1 MFEVLG
7 SAAMLVHMA
16 SLLYVI
22 AFIIRDQLT
31 LRILV
36 LVATAMYIGYYYFVP
51 ATPLWDA
58 IAWSTILGLAN
69 VWVMIGIILE
79 RTTFRMSE
87 QEKRLF
93 AVFDTLSPGEFRK
106 LLKITE
112 WHKPTASTELT
123 REGENVNRLMCVM
136 DGEIEVFKQERRFQ
150 LNPIAF
156 IGEVAFFRQIPATAT
171 TQVGPQSIYVS
182 WPSAALRDL
191 QANYP
196 GIRIAMYERLNR
208 DMADKVAAS

>member
-22 AFIIRDQLT
+22 AFIIRDQLM

-36 LVATAMYIGYYYFVP
+36 LVATALYIGYYYFVP

-58 IAWSTILGLAN
+58 IAWSAVLGLAN
-69 VWVMIGIILE
+69 VWVMVGIILE
-79 RTTFRMSE
+79 RTTYRMNNE
-87 QEKRLF
+87 EKRLF
-93 AVFDTLSPGEFRK
+93 GVFDTLSPGEFRK
-106 LLKITE
+106 LLKITQ
-112 WHKPTASTELT
+112 WHKSTASTELT
-123 REGENVNRLMCVM
+123 QEGKEVDRLICVM
-136 DGEIEVFKQERRFQ
+136 DGEIEVLKQQRRFQ
-150 LNPIAF
+150 LSPVAF

-171 TQVGPQSIYVS
+171 TQVGPGSLYVS